1 MAGSTSAPS
10 TSTSIAQPSR
20 GGGASRH
27 QSDPSSGAASA
38 SRRPSRS
45 SRRRCLRLMAA
56 SIASPASASA
66 AARGST
72 RRSSPIE
79 RAAIQSSPASPRCL
93 PSKMIHVAILAL
105 VQVTAAPTH
114 ATPAE
119 LAAELLSL
127 WHHLLKGGVK
137 GVYALLDELDL
148 GFTHVK
154 TLHTLADLGTEVS
167 VKQLAEHMGMSLPGA
182 SRVADALHHRGY

>member
-1 MAGSTSAPS
+1 M
-10 TSTSIAQPSR
+10 
-20 GGGASRH
+20 
-27 QSDPSSGAASA
+27 
-38 SRRPSRS
+38 
-45 SRRRCLRLMAA
+45 
-56 SIASPASASA
+56 
-66 AARGST
+66 
-72 RRSSPIE
+72 
-79 RAAIQSSPASPRCL
+79 
-93 PSKMIHVAILAL
+93 
-105 VQVTAAPTH
+105 QVTAGPTH

-182 SRVADALHHRGY
+182 SRVADALHHRGYVDRHEDPNDRRARRLCITAAGLRVVERIDSARLRSLQDFTASLAQEQRDALHAALLALPHPRPGSPA